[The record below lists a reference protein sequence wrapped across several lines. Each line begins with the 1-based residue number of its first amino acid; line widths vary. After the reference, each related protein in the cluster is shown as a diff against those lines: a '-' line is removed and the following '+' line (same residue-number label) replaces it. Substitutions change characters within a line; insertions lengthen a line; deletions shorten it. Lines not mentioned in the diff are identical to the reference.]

1 MIWKGAKIMNL
12 RIQTKFNVN
21 DKVKIV
27 NEEGEFTISK
37 ILFNGKINLNSIDDK
52 ILISYKIL
60 ETNDVYSE
68 DMLYAIDEE
77 GEKEWK

>member
-1 MIWKGAKIMNL
+1 MMNL
-12 RIQTKFNVN
+12 KIQTKFNVN
-21 DKVKIV
+21 DKVKII

-37 ILFNGKINLNSIDDK
+37 ILFNGKVNLNSIDDK

-77 GEKEWK
+77 GENEWK

>member
-1 MIWKGAKIMNL
+1 MNL

-21 DKVKIV
+21 DKVKII

>member
-1 MIWKGAKIMNL
+1 MMNL
-12 RIQTKFNVN
+12 KIQTKFNVN

>member
-1 MIWKGAKIMNL
+1 MNL

-37 ILFNGKINLNSIDDK
+37 ILFNGKVNLNSIDDK

>member
-1 MIWKGAKIMNL
+1 MNL